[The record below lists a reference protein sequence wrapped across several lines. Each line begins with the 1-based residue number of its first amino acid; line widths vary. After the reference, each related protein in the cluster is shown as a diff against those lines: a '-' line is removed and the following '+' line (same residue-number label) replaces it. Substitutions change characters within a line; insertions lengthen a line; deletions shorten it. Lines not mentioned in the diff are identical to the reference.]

1 MDNTMH
7 SQTLRSRA
15 NECLAVSDFTAAREL
30 LGQLAQ
36 LTPNDP
42 GVWHQLGW
50 TSAQLG
56 DVQSAISQYKKA
68 AGLAPQSI
76 ESHYDLAMVLGQSG
90 NLTQA
95 SRHLGQVVHL
105 DPGHIDALVK
115 LAYIDYVRGNIQEAM
130 SHLQKARTINPG
142 HLELNLRMGTI
153 YLAMNDF
160 NKARNCFKAILRQD
174 PEHEEAIN
182 QLASIHAYSGD
193 TVKAYQM
200 LSPLLQSRPV
210 NISAANTLATFCR
223 PLGRCQEATKL
234 LEERLTEGPLSP
246 EDECRICFTLGDL
259 YDGAQKYGKAFEH
272 YDRGNRLSDS
282 PYDPWEEKQW
292 IRDIT
297 ARLNADFFK
306 QIEPAKHI
314 SKRIQ
319 PVFIVGLP
327 RSGTSL
333 TEQILSRHLAVYAA
347 GERLE
352 IPQFALSVCKDIDSQ
367 QPYPFCLSGIDRNS
381 LNGMAKQYIK
391 KVAMQAE
398 RTTKIVTDKMPD
410 NYQHLALIQLLFPKA
425 RIIHCIRDP
434 MDTCLSCYFKKLMGH
449 PYSYNLINL
458 GRHYRLYEELM
469 AHWKSVLSLPMMEIR
484 YEALVTDPETVSRA
498 MVEFCGLKWSS
509 RCLDFHKSKRNVVTA
524 STDQVRQPIYNKSV
538 ARWKNYEEYLGDL
551 RAALDQR
558 I

>member
-1 MDNTMH
+1 MGNAMN

-15 NECLAVSDFTAAREL
+15 NECLAVSDFTGAREL

-42 GVWHQLGW
+42 EVRHKLGW
-50 TSAQLG
+50 ASAQLG
-56 DVQSAISQYKKA
+56 DIQSAISHYTKA
-68 AGLAPQSI
+68 VNLAPNSI

-95 SRHLGQVVHL
+95 SRHLGQVTRL
-105 DPGHIDALVK
+105 DPDHIDALVK
-115 LAYIDYVRGNIQEAM
+115 LSYIKYVRGNIQEAM
-130 SHLQKARTINPG
+130 SHLHKARTINPD

-153 YLAMNDF
+153 YLSMNDF
-160 NKARNCFKAILRQD
+160 SKATNCFKAILRQD

-182 QLASIHAYSGD
+182 QLASMHAYSGD
-193 TVKAYQM
+193 VEKAYQM
-200 LSPLLQSRPV
+200 LSPLLQSKPV
-210 NISAANTLATFCR
+210 NISAANTLAIFCR
-223 PLGRCQEATKL
+223 PLGRCREATEL
-234 LEERLTEGPLSP
+234 LEVRLTEGPLTP

-259 YDGAQKYGKAFEH
+259 HDGAQEYSKAFEY

-292 IRDIT
+292 IREIA
-297 ARLNADFFK
+297 ARLGADFFQ
-306 QIEPAKHI
+306 QIDHARHI

-319 PVFIVGLP
+319 PVFTVGMP

-333 TEQILSRHLAVYAA
+333 TEQILSRHPAVQAA

-352 IPQFALSVCKDIDSQ
+352 IPQFALSVCKDIGSQ

-381 LNGMAKQYIK
+381 LNVMARQYIK

-449 PYSYNLINL
+449 PYSYNLTNL

-469 AHWKSVLSLPMMEIR
+469 AHWKSVLSLRIMDIH
-484 YEALVTDPETVSRA
+484 YEALVEDPETVSRSI
-498 MVEFCGLKWSS
+498 VEFCGLKWSS

-524 STDQVRQPIYNKSV
+524 STDQVRQPIYNRSV

-551 RAALDQR
+551 RTALDQR